1 MPPYAFEIHIF
12 FQPTQLIFASF
23 CFWPH
28 QKFHII
34 LSKSSH
40 KLCGSWKQLIVYVGI
55 AWVTALMRISF
66 PPIERSLPFQPVNF
80 CPILSFKMEK
90 TCVLDLP
97 MKDGSPKYLVCF
109 ECCIGP
115 KMLKISSLIS
125 WRVFGLKN
133 TEYLSV
139 LIFWPEASSYLRRIS
154 FNSWHSSGFALQKR
168 ILSSAKKRWVTLGQ
182 PRAIEIP
189 VKF

>member
-66 PPIERSLPFQPVNF
+66 PPIERSLPFQPANF

-90 TCVLDLP
+90 TGVLDLP